1 MLFTIDT
8 SLITLLIPIYKS
20 RLGFGDTVVTLF
32 LVCYM
37 AAVVGLTAALTLL
50 TAAAA
55 AASAWTVSIG
65 LRVVAELPSV
75 EAILGE

>member
-1 MLFTIDT
+1 MPCPGPMPVSRVWRIWLALMLFTIDT

-37 AAVVGLTAALTLL
+37 AALVGLTAALTLL

-55 AASAWTVSIG
+55 AAST
-65 LRVVAELPSV
+65 
-75 EAILGE
+75 